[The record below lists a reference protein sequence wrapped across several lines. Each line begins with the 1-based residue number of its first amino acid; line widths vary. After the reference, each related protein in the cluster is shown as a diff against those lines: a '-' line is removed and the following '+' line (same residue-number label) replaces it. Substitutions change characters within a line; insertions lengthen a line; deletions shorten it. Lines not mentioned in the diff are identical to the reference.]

1 MVSPPFRK
9 ILYETLTLT
18 NPNSLG
24 PKPVGR
30 EGKGGGGG
38 GGLLVMWL
46 YYSGADQWTP
56 P

>member
-1 MVSPPFRK
+1 M
-9 ILYETLTLT
+9 
-18 NPNSLG
+18 
-24 PKPVGR
+24 GR

-38 GGLLVMWL
+38 GRGEGGLLVMWL